1 MASTTPKVIFVRSN
15 NPDNMMQRTNENI
28 GNGAIIPGELLTWV
42 TSGADL
48 DQHATAGGNR
58 QNTKVAIENQFSDHG
73 DGPNI
78 DHAYAD
84 NETVF
89 YIQGIPGDRLYMW
102 ATTSQTIVK
111 GAPLASAGNGMLAL
125 HTPEAVDEGGA
136 TTFTS
141 SLDAIE
147 GYAAADV
154 TTTGTKARILVDIA

>member
-1 MASTTPKVIFVRSN
+1 MASTTPHVIVVRSN
-15 NPDNMMQRTNENI
+15 NPDNMSQRTNSNL
-28 GNGAIIPGELLTWV
+28 GNGAIIPGELLVWA

-58 QNTKVAIENQFSDHG
+58 QNTKVAIENPYSDHG
-73 DGPNI
+73 TGLAI

-102 ATTSQTIVK
+102 ASTSQTIVIGDPLVSD
-111 GAPLASAGNGMLAL
+111 GAGMLSK
-125 HTPEAVDEGGA
+125 HTAQAVDEAGSA
-136 TTFTS
+136 TFTS
-141 SLDAIE
+141 YVDAIV

-154 TTTGTKARILVDIA
+154 TTTGTKARLLVDIA

>member
-1 MASTTPKVIFVRSN
+1 MASTTPKVIVVRSN
-15 NPDNMMQRTNENI
+15 NPDNMMQRTNENL

-58 QNTKVAIENQFSDHG
+58 ENTKVAIENMFSDHG
-73 DGPNI
+73 DGLSI

-102 ATTSQTIVK
+102 ASTSQTIVK
-111 GAPLASAGNGMLAL
+111 GDPLVSDGAGMLAK
-125 HTPEAVDEGGA
+125 HVPEAVDEAGS
-136 TTFTS
+136 TTFTNYV
-141 SLDAIE
+141 DAIV
-147 GYAAADV
+147 GYAAQDV
-154 TTTGTKARILVDIA
+154 TTTSTKARILVDIA